1 MQQISAEAF
10 PLANGAKNAR
20 YCRAIALRVGV
31 CPPGGCFR
39 SRFRFLEAAVMPRRA
54 IAQQC
59 YPHPATRQVK
69 WGCRPGDVGG
79 DDVIFQRKLR
89 SAASSAEVFPAVLTA
104 SRGRRLGAKGGGNET
119 PKNISTQI

>member
-1 MQQISAEAF
+1 MQQISADVF
-10 PLANGAKNAR
+10 PFANGAKNAR
-20 YCRAIALRVGV
+20 YYRATALRVGV
-31 CPPGGCFR
+31 CLPAGCFR

-59 YPHPATRQVK
+59 YPHLATRQVK

-89 SAASSAEVFPAVLTA
+89 SVASSTEVFPEVMTS
-104 SRGRRLGAKGGGNET
+104 SRGCSLSAKRGR
-119 PKNISTQI
+119 K

>member
-1 MQQISAEAF
+1 MQQISADVF
-10 PLANGAKNAR
+10 PFANGAKNAR
-20 YCRAIALRVGV
+20 YYRATALRVGV
-31 CPPGGCFR
+31 CLPAGCFR

-89 SAASSAEVFPAVLTA
+89 SAASSAEVFPATLTS